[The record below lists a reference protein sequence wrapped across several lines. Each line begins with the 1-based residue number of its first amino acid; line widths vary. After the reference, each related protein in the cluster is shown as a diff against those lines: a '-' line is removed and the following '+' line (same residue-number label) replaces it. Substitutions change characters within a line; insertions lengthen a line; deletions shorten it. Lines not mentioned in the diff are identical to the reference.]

1 MLVATIAAT
10 ATFKW
15 LSSQNSSSSSR
26 MQQNEAYQSAVAGIQ
41 ETRSWMMYHGNDVGA
56 IVRQYILGEKKPI
69 LLNDRLS
76 HAISDKQN
84 FDVWLTGVSE
94 DVNGVRKLKIIS
106 KGKARNGSVHSES
119 AILNVSGL
127 YQVARPVQEEKR
139 KKINFSYAYFGSSVR
154 SHGVSHSTSMLIN
167 GNWTGNP
174 LDVDEDLIVTGWAR
188 PSGSDFTITGSACF
202 GGNLYLQNHF
212 LAKNLYLEDEVIWQG
227 GSQGAPFNVTGNA
240 YFNGTVGQ
248 GKNGFNIGNMTVNGL
263 VKTNQEISDAHFTV
277 NGDMCVKESGQVYI
291 AGSQETNYWN
301 SDYKYGAPFTVNGNV
316 WIDKNNTEPIK
327 THFREGDFSN
337 RYDRIVLGNEATSTL
352 YSPDLHPHSD
362 YVKMRETKTFKEK
375 KEWNKVCINAKTVGT
390 GPKATGGCYENE
402 WTKWNNGEYSPYVE
416 ISNQWNDKFYFYHKE
431 TGVTDVDFINKVNPY
446 WKIAPA
452 PAPHENPDWEPA
464 TLASYYVGGETFK
477 DNTTSKHARYNYDD
491 NSSNS
496 WRHSPYCKES
506 DGTSTNDTKDA
517 AFRPKCYVT
526 PWFKSKGKA
535 DSKNYAKPPITC
547 ADTVKKYCDEIWEK
561 KEGCDGAKYKIDDIL
576 VTAISKFEPFAE
588 KGCAK
593 NITSWTNSLGDDLN
607 RCYNENISDNTK
619 KEQNLYNGYL
629 VVKVR
634 TGNKTEPKTKLNGKF
649 IIIIDNDPS
658 EMFSLPPTYDDQSFV
673 FLYMREGASRG
684 IEITPADQFGNYN
697 YFIYTP
703 KNVGVS
709 FTTYDPWQKT
719 YEINPQG
726 GFLFGNTNFNG
737 TIYAEAKNCA
747 KISAI
752 TANELNFNE
761 ALLNSLTDS
770 GILCSSEIPESECG
784 GVGKKSA
791 SVTPGASGSSSSG
804 SSTVEVDEMEY
815 FISVAP
821 QLDVTLESQYK
832 SIESDPAEDTTVA
845 QSIIVLPRIIYLTK
859 DAKGTLSDYY
869 SVVNLN
875 GANENKSPSKVTCQN
890 SIPTTG
896 RLFQGGENYLPIG
909 STQCTYASNNYG
921 NIPFFVVVSD
931 AIGKVPEI
939 NFVEPNEKELRF
951 DDEVTLSVS
960 IPKYE
965 GPEIEFNIGLTS
977 TLPSGWTIETP
988 AGVEARDG
996 SGGYKAYYSVK
1007 ASALAT
1013 ANRVLDVLKIK
1024 ANDDAEDGRVT
1035 FVLTTPLKNCNIG
1048 ANPIQYVF
1056 LKGHSTI
1063 NLGSLEDFCN
1073 INSEYCAT
1081 KGYDKKKDYL
1091 NCDLSSIS
1099 QGWIK
1104 AVGNACSEINMNES
1118 WKCKSKGSIHL
1129 EAAGA
1134 TIPNICE
1141 LIIPEEYNIIEQPVG
1156 GESYNLFA
1164 SVKRKKV
1171 DLTVDFDLAKD
1182 NSTQIH
1188 IYDELA
1194 DEHFYCTWAQRECTF
1209 KVYAGA
1215 AIHLYH
1221 SEGSTDEGNFSL
1233 WSCTGDNCPNDGAS
1247 SATDEFILPGLYSN
1261 HTVTANYRKEDHCFY
1276 EDFKNIKVFC
1286 DGSAS
1291 DNDEGTCIDTCARS
1305 LSKKEMCEV
1314 KNTRQAQ
1321 SKWLVM
1327 YNNNG
1332 EYLKPITDNTK
1343 GSIKA
1348 NTSKNANNNSGR
1360 NSQILSTVT
1369 AGQYGTLTAM
1379 IQTHTIASEK
1389 DNDYLNSGFILRSSG
1404 KEYLI
1409 VNIFGAGSN
1418 KKAGNTILKARV
1430 CKGSGQSI
1438 NNYNSGQCEIVP
1450 TINDTESLTFKET
1463 DFVKVA
1469 LTLDDND
1476 YLTVKAVIDDKTWTG
1491 GLDIKPF
1498 GLNDAENTYIGFG
1511 LADESFQLY
1520 DFGWTSTSFI
1530 EGCMDI
1536 PSISCS
1542 FADNYIGGTIPL
1554 NERVSPKVIISSWF
1568 SEKNCIAEYYYNGC
1582 DNQTSD
1588 TQNCS
1593 NNPYGNPGK
1602 LGAPLYN
1609 TMGEYQFTQSGAH
1622 GYMVDKKKTMDA
1634 QIKVTCPGDET
1645 SLHLAKEFYS
1655 CGTFMVGDV
1664 ENCTE
1669 EEEIYNSSVSRLDAG
1684 EAHEFTIESGALN
1697 LRGSNLHIHVDE
1709 AGPADGPLGKKK
1721 ADNQPIQLT
1730 VKLKS
1735 SNGMLSLPYT
1745 ITQKGVSDI
1754 IVNDISNTSGF
1765 NPQEVTTIIITSSE
1779 YLNVE
1784 KMHIHNECPYKL
1796 KVDCEK
1802 ATAELD
1808 FINRKWK
1815 VNVPVKGVGLTC
1827 SITPSSSYIES
1838 LENQTDCGKTFELD
1852 FDLNNLQKIGFS
1864 PSDLQPTFKYTVKDA
1879 QGKTGSCPE
1888 IRGNKIPENEISC
1901 SIPEESKRIKV
1912 GGSAPTFSF
1921 TLSSSLQKS
1930 ADYTLTLDG
1939 KIVKTGIAKANE
1951 KQNITPTLKEIE
1963 DLLGEPLSVGNH
1975 VYEVKSMPKTCSQS
1989 FVVENDDKQ
1998 APKIESCSIDD
2009 DDGMFTATIS
2019 NPDNVEYSYSVGR
2032 ILTPQGNV
2040 DGTEGSSRETTL
2052 SYQTKENQPGTYTY
2066 IWKLT
2071 YGKEKI
2077 EPCTAKR
2084 TITVDPS
2091 TKPKIT
2097 CSNVK
2102 FGEYGSIV
2110 LEPTITN
2117 CDDGCGIHSVIV
2129 GHYENGQ
2136 IVPNC
2141 APSNE
2146 LLSTYTFYHNNASG
2160 TINYA
2165 IQALDKNDK
2174 VIASCNFDIDFDAS
2188 SASTAKSSSS
2198 EAKSSASAK
2207 KIEITKYD
2215 GNWQLFTPGTY
2226 NVTCS
2231 GNPYG
2236 GKLVCKCV
2244 NNNWGAP
2251 NCDVEYEG
2259 FNIEIR
2265 ASEDSGGREI
2275 SRPEK
2280 PCRDGQGGTLKV
2292 FSDVHCKYAW

>member
-291 AGSQETNYWN
+291 AGSQNANFGGGYT
-301 SDYKYGAPFTVNGNV
+301 YGAPFTVSGNV

-327 THFREGDFSN
+327 THFREGDFSDK
-337 RYDRIVLGNEATSTL
+337 YDRIVLGNEATSTL

-375 KEWNKVCINAKTVGT
+375 KEWNKVCINAKTVGA
-390 GPKATGGCYENE
+390 GPNATGGCYENE

-431 TGVTDVDFINKVNPY
+431 SGVTDVDFLNKENPY

-452 PAPHENPDWEPA
+452 PAPNKNPDWKPA

-561 KEGCDGAKYKIDDIL
+561 KEGCDGSQYKIDDIL

-726 GFLFGNTNFNG
+726 GFLFGTTNFNG
-737 TIYAEAKNCA
+737 TIYAEARNCA

-770 GILCSSEIPESECG
+770 GIICSSEIPESECG

-804 SSTVEVDEMEY
+804 SSTEEVDEMEY

-1221 SEGSTDEGNFSL
+1221 SEGSADEGNFSL

-1305 LSKKEMCEV
+1305 LSKNEMCEV

-1418 KKAGNTILKARV
+1418 KKADNTILKARV

-1582 DNQTSD
+1582 DNETSD
-1588 TQNCS
+1588 AQNCS
-1593 NNPYGNPGK
+1593 NSNPYGNPGK

-1655 CGTFMVGDV
+1655 CGQFMVGDV

-1669 EEEIYNSSVSRLDAG
+1669 EEEIYNSSVNLEAG

-1709 AGPADGPLGKKK
+1709 AGPADGPLGKKNEN
-1721 ADNQPIQLT
+1721 NQPIQLT

-1784 KMHIHNECPYKL
+1784 KMHIHNVCPNKL

-1827 SITPSSSYIES
+1827 SITSDNPNIESSS
-1838 LENQTDCGKTFELD
+1838 LTDCSKPITLD
-1852 FDLNNLQKIGFS
+1852 FEYNKLQKTGIPLSTF
-1864 PSDLQPTFKYTVKDA
+1864 QPTFTYTVKDA
-1879 QGKTGSCPE
+1879 QGKTGSCK
-1888 IRGNKIPENEISC
+1888 IQANKIPEDVISC
-1901 SIPEESKRIKV
+1901 SIPEESKRIKKDPKAPT
-1912 GGSAPTFSF
+1912 SAPTFSF
-1921 TLSSSLQKS
+1921 AVNTFLDEVL
-1930 ADYTLTLDG
+1930 YTLTLDD
-1939 KIVKTGIAKANE
+1939 KIVKTGTAKANE

-1975 VYEVKSMPKTCSQS
+1975 VYEVKSMLKTCSQE

-1998 APKIESCSIDD
+1998 APQITSCAVNN
-2009 DDGMFTATIS
+2009 DGVFTAIID
-2019 NPDNVEYSYSVGR
+2019 NPDKVEFNYKVMAGTKPDQIGVTKETKEKTGTAS
-2032 ILTPQGNV
+2032 GN
-2040 DGTEGSSRETTL
+2040 TL
-2052 SYQTKENQPGTYTY
+2052 SYTQKFGKTGSYTY
-2066 IWKLT
+2066 VWELT
-2071 YGKEKI
+2071 YNNKVVST
-2077 EPCTAKR
+2077 CR
-2084 TITVDPS
+2084 QDLDITSLLKVECAD
-2091 TKPKIT
+2091 K
-2097 CSNVK
+2097 
-2102 FGEYGSIV
+2102 GSIATDYTGRLSIKAV
-2110 LEPTITN
+2110 ITN
-2117 CDDGCGIHSVIV
+2117 CAEPCHIDIVHEDVYKMGFNGIES
-2129 GHYENGQ
+2129 
-2136 IVPNC
+2136 
-2141 APSNE
+2141 SN
-2146 LLSTYTFYHNNASG
+2146 TYTFYDDKTEGKTYTLKVRDNYNNG
-2160 TINYA
+2160 
-2165 IQALDKNDK
+2165 
-2174 VIASCNFDIDFDAS
+2174 NFDNETSCSFTIPAE
-2188 SASTAKSSSS
+2188 SSSS
-2198 EAKSSASAK
+2198 GSVKNVA
-2207 KIEITKYD
+2207 ITKYD

-2265 ASEDSGGREI
+2265 ASDNSGGKEV